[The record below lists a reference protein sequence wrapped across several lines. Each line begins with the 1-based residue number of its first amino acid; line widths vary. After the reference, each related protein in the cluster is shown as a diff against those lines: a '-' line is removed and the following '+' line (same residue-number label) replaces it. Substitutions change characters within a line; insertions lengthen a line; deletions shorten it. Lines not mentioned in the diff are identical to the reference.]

1 MRVRNKLLLDRW
13 EALRRK
19 SMSREGRVHT
29 KLMQKQREE
38 MQNLRDWMTEM
49 EDRISQVF
57 PSLAQLFQ
65 FASLLKK
72 SLICL
77 CSYERTLMRKNIV
90 LLSCLP
96 VTPLLWSLTLDWL
109 FDVMRCLSRTLDSSH
124 ALLLELQRVKDT
136 VSSVA
141 IAAEVTGHCRKT
153 TDANLD
159 CVFVKEHSF
168 YRVP

>member
-1 MRVRNKLLLDRW
+1 MFNLRFSSNSSSCQLTSYQERDVRVRNKLLLDRW

-72 SLICL
+72 I
-77 CSYERTLMRKNIV
+77 ID
-90 LLSCLP
+90 LP
-96 VTPLLWSLTLDWL
+96 V
-109 FDVMRCLSRTLDSSH
+109 F
-124 ALLLELQRVKDT
+124 
-136 VSSVA
+136 
-141 IAAEVTGHCRKT
+141 I
-153 TDANLD
+153 
-159 CVFVKEHSF
+159 
-168 YRVP
+168 